1 MEYSNH
7 ARARM
12 RLYNISEA
20 EVDNCLNNKSN
31 GYFAGSDVVCTLSM
45 RILAYLSKSEREEA
59 QNL

>member
-31 GYFAGSDVVCTLSM
+31 SHFAGSDVVCVFNENTG
-45 RILAYLSKSEREEA
+45 RILAYLSKSE
-59 QNL
+59 